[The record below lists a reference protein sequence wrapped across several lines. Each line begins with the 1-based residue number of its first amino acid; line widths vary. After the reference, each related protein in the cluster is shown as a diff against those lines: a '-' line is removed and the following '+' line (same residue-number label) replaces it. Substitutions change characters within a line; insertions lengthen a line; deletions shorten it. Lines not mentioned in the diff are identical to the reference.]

1 MPEPVV
7 FRVQDRV
14 SEKKTERT
22 PDIKETEVMYRF
34 IGRSLL
40 IAALVTF
47 AGVSVFAQRD
57 KGGSLS
63 CRQNNWYNDRLVGNC
78 EIREQTLEPSGGTIA
93 IDGRQNGG
101 VSVKGWDQHQ
111 VLVRAR
117 VQAGAPTGAEAEALA
132 KQIRIETSGAKIF
145 ASGPENRR
153 DYHWDVSYEVFV
165 PRRADLSVETQNGGI
180 SIAEVNG
187 RIDFTALNGGVV
199 LKRVGGAV
207 RGSTTNGG
215 LAIELSG
222 DRWDGESLDV
232 STTNGGV
239 TMSVPENY
247 SAHLQT
253 GTVNGSVNVD
263 FPVTVQGRLTKQIAL
278 NLGSGG
284 ATVKAMTTNGGVRLK
299 RISANE

>member
-1 MPEPVV
+1 MMRSGVWLRSSRICKVFRGSWSYSASRQDYMIYRIIEIPATTPVPVV
-7 FRVQDRV
+7 FRVQKRDKRRTK
-14 SEKKTERT
+14 ET

-57 KGGSLS
+57 KGRSLS
-63 CRQNNWYNDRLVGNC
+63 CRENNSYNDRLVGNC
-78 EIREQTLEPSGGTIA
+78 EIREQTLAPSGGTIG

-101 VSVKGWDQHQ
+101 VSVKGWDQNQ
-111 VLVRAR
+111 ILVRAR
-117 VQAGAPTGAEAEALA
+117 VQTGAPTGAEAEALA

-153 DYHWDVSYEVFV
+153 DYHWDVSYEIFV
-165 PRRADLSVETQNGGI
+165 PRRTDLSVETQNGGI
-180 SIAEVNG
+180 AIVEVNG

-215 LAIELSG
+215 LVIELSG
-222 DRWDGESLDV
+222 DRWEGESLDV

-239 TMSVPENY
+239 IMSVPENY
-247 SAHLQT
+247 SAHLET
-253 GTVNGSVNVD
+253 GTVNG
-263 FPVTVQGRLTKQIAL
+263 R
-278 NLGSGG
+278 
-284 ATVKAMTTNGGVRLK
+284 
-299 RISANE
+299 

>member
-1 MPEPVV
+1 
-7 FRVQDRV
+7 
-14 SEKKTERT
+14 
-22 PDIKETEVMYRF
+22 MYRF
-34 IGRSLL
+34 LGRSVL

-47 AGVSVFAQRD
+47 TGVAAFAQRD
-57 KGGSLS
+57 KDRSLS
-63 CRQNNWYNDRLVGNC
+63 CRENNNYNDRLVSNC
-78 EIREQTLEPSGGTIA
+78 EIREQTLAPSGGTIA

-101 VSVKGWDQHQ
+101 IAVKGWDQNQ

-117 VQAGAPTGAEAEALA
+117 VQAGAPTAAEAEALG
-132 KQIRIETSGAKIF
+132 KQVRIETSGAKIQ
-145 ASGPENRR
+145 ATGPETRR

-165 PRRADLSVETQNGGI
+165 PRRADLSLETHNGGI
-180 SIAEVNG
+180 AIADVNG
-187 RIDFTALNGGVV
+187 RIDFSALKGGVV

-215 LAIELSG
+215 LVIELAG

-239 TMSVPENY
+239 IMSVPENY

-263 FPVTVQGRLTKQIAL
+263 FPVNVEGKLKKQVAFD
-278 NLGSGG
+278 LGSGG
-284 ATVKAMTTNGGVRLK
+284 AMVKAMTTNGGVHLK
-299 RISANE
+299 RLNANE

>member
-1 MPEPVV
+1 
-7 FRVQDRV
+7 
-14 SEKKTERT
+14 
-22 PDIKETEVMYRF
+22 MYRF
-34 IGRSLL
+34 LGRTVL
-40 IAALVTF
+40 IAALVSCT
-47 AGVSVFAQRD
+47 GVAVFAQRD
-57 KGGSLS
+57 RDRDKDRSLT
-63 CRQNNWYNDRLVGNC
+63 CRDNNWYNDRLVGNC
-78 EIREQTLEPSGGTIA
+78 EVREQTLALSGGTIA

-101 VSVKGWDQHQ
+101 VSVKGWDQNQ

-117 VQAGAPTGAEAEALA
+117 VQTGAPTAEEAKSLA
-132 KQIRIETSGAKIF
+132 GQIRIETSGAKIF
-145 ASGPENRR
+145 ASGPESRK

-180 SIAEVNG
+180 VIADVNG

-215 LAIELSG
+215 LVIELAG

-239 TMSVPENY
+239 IMSVPENY

-253 GTVNGSVNVD
+253 GTVNGSVSVD
-263 FPVTVQGRLTKQIAL
+263 FPVNVEGKLKKQVAFD
-278 NLGSGG
+278 LGSGG
-284 ATVKAMTTNGGVRLK
+284 AMVKAMTTNGGVHLK
-299 RISANE
+299 RLNANE